1 MKPLNIS
8 GALAA
13 LALLGAA
20 PAAAQAPTPEQ
31 IRAAT
36 EAIDGAAIVANAE
49 GGTENWLN
57 YGLGYAEQRFSK
69 LTSVNRDTVGELGLA
84 WSHDMKSRRGVEATP
99 IVVDGIMYVTAS
111 WSVVHALDA
120 VTGEELW
127 VYDPQVDPAIGY
139 KGCCDVVNRGVAIW
153 EGKVFVGA
161 YDGMLHAIDA
171 ATGEGLWKVDT
182 VWNHDWSYTI
192 TGAPRVIDGR
202 VIIGNGGA
210 EYGARGYVT
219 AYDVETGEQAWRWF
233 TVPGDPEKPFEN
245 DAMKRAAETWD
256 PSAKYWEMGGGGTV
270 WDAMAYDPDLGLLYI
285 GVGNGAPWNRDVRSP
300 EGGDNLFL
308 ASIVALDAETGEYR
322 WHYQNTPGDTWDYTS
337 TQHILL
343 ADIEWE
349 GETRKVLMQAPKNG
363 FFFVLD
369 RETGEYLSAEPFAHT
384 TWASHYDDAG
394 RPVELVGAR
403 PGPGQAVEVVPSAYG
418 AHNWHPMS
426 YSPDTG
432 LVYIPAQGVPLT
444 LMPDVERK
452 FNEASANSYGA
463 GSGWNLGYYLNA
475 VAPNGQPRGM
485 LIAWDPETQ
494 SEAWRREYLYPWN
507 GGTLATAGGLVF
519 QGTSDGRFVAYD
531 AKTGDE
537 MWSTTLGVGVIAAPM
552 TWAKDGEQYVT
563 IAAGWGGAYG
573 VQGRH
578 TETIGPGTVF
588 TFKLGGNAQM
598 PQFAVPERE
607 LTLLRGV
614 DYDPADVPEGQG
626 LYVANCA
633 TCHGTPGLGKSGNV
647 PNLGY
652 SDPATISDL
661 PHVVL
666 SGAFTGGGMPE
677 FEGKLTEAEVAKI
690 AAFIQ
695 GVVDV
700 MHPQ

>member
-337 TQHILL
+337 TQHIML

-363 FFFVLD
+363 FFFVID
-369 RETGEYLSAEPFAHT
+369 RETG
-384 TWASHYDDAG
+384 
-394 RPVELVGAR
+394 
-403 PGPGQAVEVVPSAYG
+403 
-418 AHNWHPMS
+418 
-426 YSPDTG
+426 
-432 LVYIPAQGVPLT
+432 
-444 LMPDVERK
+444 
-452 FNEASANSYGA
+452 
-463 GSGWNLGYYLNA
+463 
-475 VAPNGQPRGM
+475 
-485 LIAWDPETQ
+485 
-494 SEAWRREYLYPWN
+494 
-507 GGTLATAGGLVF
+507 
-519 QGTSDGRFVAYD
+519 
-531 AKTGDE
+531 
-537 MWSTTLGVGVIAAPM
+537 
-552 TWAKDGEQYVT
+552 
-563 IAAGWGGAYG
+563 
-573 VQGRH
+573 
-578 TETIGPGTVF
+578 
-588 TFKLGGNAQM
+588 
-598 PQFAVPERE
+598 
-607 LTLLRGV
+607 
-614 DYDPADVPEGQG
+614 
-626 LYVANCA
+626 
-633 TCHGTPGLGKSGNV
+633 
-647 PNLGY
+647 
-652 SDPATISDL
+652 
-661 PHVVL
+661 
-666 SGAFTGGGMPE
+666 
-677 FEGKLTEAEVAKI
+677 
-690 AAFIQ
+690 
-695 GVVDV
+695 
-700 MHPQ
+700 

>member
-1 MKPLNIS
+1 MKRYS
-8 GALAA
+8 VAGALAA
-13 LALLGAA
+13 LVLAGTAQ
-20 PAAAQAPTPEQ
+20 AQAPTPEA

-36 EAIDGAAIVANAE
+36 AGVDGEAIAANAH

-57 YGLGYAEQRFSK
+57 YGLGYEEQRFSK
-69 LTSVNRDTVGELGLA
+69 LTGVTDANVGELGLA
-84 WSHDMKSRRGVEATP
+84 WSHDMQSRRGVEATP

-153 EGKVFVGA
+153 KGKVFVGA
-161 YDGMLHAIDA
+161 YDGVLHAIDA

-182 VWNHDWSYTI
+182 VWNHDFAYTI
-192 TGAPRVIDGR
+192 TGAPRVVNGR

-219 AYDVETGEQAWRWF
+219 AYDAETGEEAWRWF
-233 TVPGDPEKPFEN
+233 TVPGDPEKPYEN
-245 DAMKRAAETWD
+245 AAMEKAAETWD
-256 PSAKYWEMGGGGTV
+256 PSAEYWKMGGGGTV
-270 WDAMAYDPDLGLLYI
+270 WDAMAFDPELNLLYI

-300 EGGDNLFL
+300 KGGDNLFL
-308 ASIVALDAETGEYR
+308 ASIVALDATTGEYR

-337 TQHILL
+337 TQHIML
-343 ADIEWE
+343 ADIAWE
-349 GETRKVLMQAPKNG
+349 GATRKVLMQAPKNG
-363 FFFVLD
+363 FFFVID
-369 RETGEYLSAEPFAHT
+369 RETGEYLSAEPFAYT
-384 TWASHYDDAG
+384 SWASHYDENG

-403 PGPGQAVEVVPSAYG
+403 PGPGQAVEVTPSAYG

-426 YSPDTG
+426 YSPETG

-444 LMPDVERK
+444 LMPDTERK
-452 FNEASANSYGA
+452 FNEASPNSYGA
-463 GSGWNLGYYLNA
+463 GGGWNLGYYLNA
-475 VAPNGQPRGM
+475 VAPNGQARGM
-485 LIAWDPETQ
+485 LIAWDPEKQ
-494 SEAWRREYLYPWN
+494 QEAWRKEYLYPWN
-507 GGTLATAGGLVF
+507 GGTLATAGNLVF

-537 MWSTTLGVGVIAAPM
+537 LWSTTLGVGVIAAPM
-552 TWAKDGEQYVT
+552 TWSKDGVQYVT

-578 TETIGPGTVF
+578 TDKIGPGTVF
-588 TFKLGGNAQM
+588 TFKLGGDAPM
-598 PQFAVPERE
+598 PEFAVPERE

-614 DYDPADVPEGQG
+614 AYDSADMAEGQG
-626 LYVANCA
+626 LYVAMCA

-652 SDPATISDL
+652 ADPGLIENLPDL
-661 PHVVL
+661 VL
-666 SGAFTGGGMPE
+666 GGAMIQGGMPN
-677 FEGKLTEAEVAKI
+677 FEDKLDEAQITKI

-695 GVVDV
+695 GIVEVL
-700 MHPQ
+700 HPE